1 MKPIAKIRVTELLAV
16 GLFTWAAYAWLLI
29 A

>member
-1 MKPIAKIRVTELLAV
+1 MQPFAKIRITDLLAV
-16 GLFTWAAYAWLLI
+16 GLFTWAAYAWLVI